1 MHGVE
6 VFCGQI
12 SDRMILSELGKIP
25 DSLVDIF
32 SIYQIFRNASRIF
45 QARESPEVGK
55 AMLQGLDSTL
65 YKKCHELHTRQ
76 STS

>member
-6 VFCGQI
+6 VFRVQI
-12 SDRMILSELGKIP
+12 SDRMFLGELAKIP

-32 SIYQIFRNASRIF
+32 FIYQIFRNASRIF
-45 QARESPEVGK
+45 QARESLEVGK

-65 YKKCHELHTRQ
+65 YKKHHELHIRQ